1 MPKVGKLIVIDGT
14 DGSGKKTQT
23 ELLVHRLKSEGYQVE
38 KIDFP
43 QYGKKSAGPT
53 EEYLSG
59 NFGTAAEVSPYQASV
74 LYAVDRFSASF
85 QIRKWLEEGKI
96 VISDRYVS
104 ANMGHQAGKIDDLA
118 ERDRFLAWLEEFEY
132 GLLKIP
138 RPDRQIFLYLD
149 PEISRNLALKVEKPN
164 MDKTKDIHENDA
176 EHMRKAS
183 EAFRYVAEKYG
194 RIQIS
199 CAEQGEMKTRE
210 AIAQEL
216 YQQVLPVFSEA
227 F

>member
-1 MPKVGKLIVIDGT
+1 MQKTGKLIVIDGT
-14 DGSGKKTQT
+14 DGSWKKTQT
-23 ELLVHRLKSEGYQVE
+23 ELLVQRLRSEGYEVE

-59 NFGTAAEVSPYQASV
+59 SFGTAAEVSPYQASV

-118 ERDRFLAWLEEFEY
+118 ERDRFLEWLGAFEY
-132 GLLKIP
+132 ELLGIP
-138 RPDRQIFLYLD
+138 RPDIQIFLYLD

-164 MDKTKDIHENDA
+164 MDKSKDIHENDA

-194 RIQIS
+194 CIQIA

-210 AIAQEL
+210 QISSEL
-216 YQQVLPVFSEA
+216 YQKIASMLA
-227 F
+227 